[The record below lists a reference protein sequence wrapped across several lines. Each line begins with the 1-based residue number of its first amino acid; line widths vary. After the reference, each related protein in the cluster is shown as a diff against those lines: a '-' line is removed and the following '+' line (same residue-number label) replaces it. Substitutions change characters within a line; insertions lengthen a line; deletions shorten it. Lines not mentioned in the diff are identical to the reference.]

1 MFTHLHTH
9 TEFSLLDGLAKIDGL
24 MERAGR
30 LGQEALAITDHG
42 NLHGAIDFYK
52 AGRRAGVHP
61 ILGME
66 AYVAPGKMTER
77 DSSARVTAHHLT
89 LLAMNNTGWR
99 NLVALSTKAHLEGFY
114 YKPRVDRECLSA
126 HSEGLIVLSGC
137 PSAELHRAL
146 HEARDADA
154 LAAARWYRE
163 VFGDRY
169 YVELQNHHD
178 PKFTPVIPKLVDLAR
193 ELDLPLVATHDSHYT
208 APEDAISHEV
218 LLCIGTNATM
228 DQADR
233 FKLDGHDFYLA
244 GEAEMVERFPEL
256 PEALRNTVAITERCD
271 VELTFNRLQLPDP
284 DLPPGTTAQQHL
296 ADLSAAGL
304 RQRYG
309 APTPDHIERLRY
321 ELSVVEET
329 GFAEYFLIVRDFA
342 QFARRQRIA
351 MGVRGSAAASI
362 ILYCLEITDI
372 DPLAHDL
379 VFERFLNVERREMP
393 DIDMDFADDRRDE
406 VIRYV
411 ADKYGHD
418 RVAQIIT
425 FGTLGA
431 KAAIRDTGRA
441 LGMTFGAA
449 DRIARLVPA
458 QLNITLDSALTTNQE
473 LRAAYDAEP
482 ETKKLVD
489 QARQLE
495 GVARHAGTHA
505 AAVVIAREPLIEN
518 VPLQRPVR
526 AEAGDESAIPM
537 TQWAMN
543 QCAEIGL
550 LKMDFL
556 GLTNLTILETAASI
570 VEDETGERPD
580 YLTLPDGDAAAFAM
594 LARGETFG
602 VFQLESS
609 GMRRYVQELK
619 PSQLSDL
626 AAMVALFRPGP
637 MEHIPRFIRSKH
649 GEEAISYPHPDL
661 AEILDPTYGVIVYQ
675 DQVLQIARK
684 FAGYTLGQA
693 DVMRKAMG
701 KKDADVMQAERGRFV
716 QGAEALGY
724 SAGQANTVFDLVEPF
739 AGYAFNKAHAVCYGS
754 IAYQTAYLKAHHPV
768 AYMTGVLRHAGGN
781 SDRVGLA
788 AAECARLR
796 IPLLPPDIN
805 RSGATFQA
813 ETLAGDRRGIR
824 IGLANVK
831 NVGHGATEGLIA
843 ERAAEGRFKSL
854 EDLCRRTDLRG
865 LNKRSLES
873 LIKAGALDTLVERGP
888 ALAGIDRI
896 LRLAQ
901 RERELRESGQTTMFD
916 LFGDQVDTPRPDLG
930 LDDVADADVT
940 SAEQLQWEKE
950 LLGTYVSAHPFQQAS
965 AALQRHVTMAAG
977 EVGAEHEGQDVIL
990 AGAVTLVRNLT
1001 TRKGDAFGAIEI
1013 EDLTGAVEI
1022 TVWPDLYAATRDLW
1036 QEGNIVVA
1044 HARVRMRGDRLTV
1057 SVEHATAW
1065 EETPEGGRLREDPAT
1080 WDLTARPSRRPGPA
1094 PANGNGAAPPVA
1106 PAPAAAPPAA
1116 SRPAPAPAS
1125 APAPALQVRLH
1136 ETDDADADQAR
1147 LREILRLVREA
1158 PGGDAGYLTIAGLG
1172 ETVTLALP
1180 DCSASWAPAPPVAS
1194 STASAPQHAAR
1205 TCPRGEPVEVRRAC
1219 TACNPNTRPAAT
1231 IACFYARSGPVL
1243 GHRLRKADARQ
1254 RARRDRARGSRLSDR
1269 GRQPLVPRRLQE

>member
-9 TEFSLLDGLAKIDGL
+9 TEFSLLDGLAKIDAL
-24 MERAGR
+24 MERAQR

-42 NLHGAIDFYK
+42 NLYGALDFYS

-66 AYVAPGKMTER
+66 AYVAAGKMTER
-77 DSSARVTAHHLT
+77 NAAARANANHLT

-114 YKPRVDRECLSA
+114 YRPRIDRECLSA
-126 HSEGLIVLSGC
+126 HSEGLIALSGC

-154 LAAARWYRE
+154 LATARWYRE

-169 YVELQNHHD
+169 YIELQNHHD

-244 GEAEMVERFPEL
+244 AESEMAERFPEL

-271 VELTFNRLQLPDP
+271 VELAFNRLQLPDP

-304 RQRYG
+304 QQRYG
-309 APTPDHIERLRY
+309 APTAEHIARLQY
-321 ELSVVEET
+321 ELSVVEQT

-379 VFERFLNVERREMP
+379 IFERFLNVERHEMP

-441 LGMTFGAA
+441 LGMTYGAA
-449 DRIARLVPA
+449 DRIARLIPT
-458 QLNITLDSALTTNQE
+458 QPNTTLDSALTGSQE
-473 LRAAYDAEP
+473 LRAAYEAEP
-482 ETKKLVD
+482 DTKKLVD
-489 QARQLE
+489 QARKLE

-518 VPLQRPVR
+518 VPLQRPAR
-526 AEAGDESAIPM
+526 AEDDDESAIPM

-543 QCAEIGL
+543 QCAAIGL

-556 GLTNLTILETAASI
+556 GLTNLTILEAAVAI

-580 YLTLPDGDAAAFAM
+580 YVKLPDGDPATFAM
-594 LARGETFG
+594 LSTGDTFG
-602 VFQLESS
+602 VFQLESA
-609 GMRRYVQELK
+609 GMRRYVQDLK
-619 PSQLSDL
+619 PTQLSDL
-626 AAMVALFRPGP
+626 AAMVALYRPGP
-637 MEHIPRFIRSKH
+637 MDHIPRFIRSKH
-649 GEEAISYPHPDL
+649 GDEAITYPHPDL
-661 AEILDPTYGVIVYQ
+661 AEILDATYGVIVYQ

-693 DVMRKAMG
+693 DIMRKAMG
-701 KKDADVMQAERGRFV
+701 KKDAEIMQAERGRFV
-716 QGAEALGY
+716 QGAERLGY
-724 SAGQANTVFDLVEPF
+724 SVAQANTVFDLVEPF

-768 AYMTGVLRHAGGN
+768 AYMTAVLRAAGGN

-788 AAECARLR
+788 AAECARMGA
-796 IPLLPPDIN
+796 PLLPPDIN
-805 RSGATFQA
+805 RSRATFQTEA
-813 ETLAGDRRGIR
+813 LAGDRRGVR
-824 IGLANVK
+824 IGLTNVK
-831 NVGHGATEGLIA
+831 NVGRLAMDTLIA
-843 ERAAEGRFKSL
+843 ERDANGPFASL
-854 EDLCRRTDLRG
+854 EDLCRRADLG
-865 LNKRSLES
+865 GVNKRSLES
-873 LIKAGALDTLVERGP
+873 LIKVGAFDALVERGP
-888 ALAGIDRI
+888 ALTAVDRI

-901 RERELRESGQTTMFD
+901 RERELRDSGQTTMFD
-916 LFGDQVDTPRPDLG
+916 LFGDQVETPRPVLG
-930 LDDVADADVT
+930 LEDVAGADVT
-940 SAEQLQWEKE
+940 GAEQLQWEKE
-950 LLGTYVSAHPFQQAS
+950 LLGVYVSAHPFQRPS
-965 AALQRHVTMAAG
+965 AALHPHITIAAG
-977 EVGAEHEGQDVIL
+977 EISAEHEGQDLIV
-990 AGAVTLVRNLT
+990 AGAVTLVRPLT
-1001 TRKGDAFGAIEI
+1001 TRKGEPFAAVEI
-1013 EDLTGAVEI
+1013 EDLTGAVEL

-1036 QEGNIVVA
+1036 ADGNIIVA
-1044 HARVRMRGDRLTV
+1044 HARVRLRGDRVTV
-1057 SVEHATAW
+1057 AVERATIW
-1065 EETPEGGRLREDPAT
+1065 EDGPDGGRLRDDPAD
-1080 WDLTARPSRRPGPA
+1080 WDLKARTRRPQR
-1094 PANGNGAAPPVA
+1094 GNGAPRSAPASSNGKTAA
-1106 PAPAAAPPAA
+1106 PAPAAAAA
-1116 SRPAPAPAS
+1116 AAPAPAVVVAV
-1125 APAPALQVRLH
+1125 APAVAPPAPPAPPAAPPATPRPATGAPPALQVRLR
-1136 ETDDADADQAR
+1136 ETNDEAADQAR
-1147 LREILRLVREA
+1147 LQEILRLVRDT
-1158 PGGDAGYLTIAGLG
+1158 PGDQPAYLTIAGLG

-1180 DCSASWAPAPPVAS
+1180 TCATSYALVESLRQALGELGAAEIEAAPVAV
-1194 STASAPQHAAR
+1194 AGA
-1205 TCPRGEPVEVRRAC
+1205 
-1219 TACNPNTRPAAT
+1219 
-1231 IACFYARSGPVL
+1231 
-1243 GHRLRKADARQ
+1243 
-1254 RARRDRARGSRLSDR
+1254 
-1269 GRQPLVPRRLQE
+1269 